1 MKYIIALVLLIGS
14 FSTQGV
20 PIPASTLYRS
30 PMMSQ
35 VTFTPDGQ
43 YISALIVE
51 EGKSYIS
58 LIDTRDKE
66 YQHIGSFNSDERL
79 SGYSWIDNET
89 LYISYLWRGEVR
101 SVLLKLSQQ
110 EGKFTSELVKLP
122 EDSYLVDPLIDE
134 PGYILFAKN
143 RYKGRPSN
151 QLYKLTIQQLVD
163 KDFDKASLLEHK
175 LKDVVYFGWD
185 DIRRVL
191 FAVTVDIEAMKGEV
205 LYRELT
211 ELRWKTLFEITD
223 KKMQFSPVGF
233 IGDEKLAVLSN
244 EHTDKIALYEF
255 DIASQK
261 LGKVIYEHPK
271 YDLVDAQVNIAGNG
285 VSAVTYVENGQHVSQ
300 FLDNSTTETDSLIAR
315 HFKGKEGV
323 ISAYAKDNRHQVL
336 FVYASNDPGSYYLYD
351 RQADRVE
358 LLTELNPE
366 LMAYELSETK
376 VFSVESAPGVDVEG
390 YLTLPNQKSR
400 NGVLL
405 VMPHGG
411 PIGIRDYNYFNNDTQ
426 YFTSRGF
433 TVLRVN
439 FRGSQGY
446 GKSFL
451 NSGKGEFGKAIEQD
465 ITAAVNHVSK
475 QHTFEKMC
483 AMGASYGGY
492 SALMLAIKHPD
503 DYQCAIGAYG
513 IYDLP
518 LLFNGS
524 NYKVLE
530 EYRKTVSEVVG
541 ELSDDLL
548 QYSPVYLAD
557 KIKAPVLLIAGK
569 EDRIADFEHSQRM
582 QYVLEKQ
589 NKSVEHLYYDRT
601 AHGQNTWYWQQHEN
615 AYVADYLKRTL
626 ALKEYHE
633 MSGVKPELA
642 QQLGDDLATIADGY
656 NFKNKVENSPSQAL
670 AYYRQAALAGD
681 GRSAYNYGVKLVY
694 KGKQLLKETQGEETK
709 ELMGVDDSL
718 EGARLVAEGISWA
731 EKGSALGYASAS
743 HWLGKIYD
751 QGEHVTQDLAK
762 AVDFYNAAVEQGYDA
777 RALLRMGKVYCL
789 AEDELKDVQRCT
801 ELLALSKLADLP
813 KKEQKNA
820 VTEDSRSLLRWVIGQ
835 LYAHGHFDAKETLLI
850 QDLVKQEYGVS
861 LAQVALDDVEIGAV
875 EYSRYYKKY
884 RVYDKDKR
892 FSASPSLELGMV
904 FGVEPQKGVDEQ
916 RKVAVIAKWIKVDD
930 KGRKEIVQSDLLWGS
945 ADEDNWNTR
954 ISFKE
959 KELFKG
965 KLTVELSDLNNN
977 LLATRTLDIL

>member
-1 MKYIIALVLLIGS
+1 MKYLIALTLLFIS
-14 FSTQGV
+14 LSSHGV

-35 VTFTPDGQ
+35 VTFTPNGKFM
-43 YISALIVE
+43 SALIVE
-51 EGKSYIS
+51 KGKSYIS
-58 LIDTRDKE
+58 LIDTQDKE
-66 YQHIGSFNSDERL
+66 YQHIGSFDSDERL
-79 SGYSWIDNET
+79 SEYSWIDDET
-89 LYISYLWRGEVR
+89 LYIHYLKRGESR
-101 SVLLKLSQQ
+101 HVLLKLSMK
-110 EGKFTSELVKLP
+110 EGKFTSELVSLP
-122 EDSYLVDPLIDE
+122 NDSYLVDPLVDE
-134 PGYILFAKN
+134 PGYVLFAKN

-151 QLYKLTIQQLVD
+151 QLYKLTLAQLLD
-163 KDFDKASLLEHK
+163 KDFDKASLVEQR

-185 DIRRVL
+185 ALRKAL

-211 ELRWKTLFEITD
+211 DRRWKTLFEITD
-223 KKMQFSPVGF
+223 KKMQFSPIGF
-233 IGDEKLAVLSN
+233 IGDDKLAVLSN
-244 EHTDKIALYEF
+244 ENTDKVALYEF
-255 DIASQK
+255 DIESQK
-261 LGKVIYEHPK
+261 LGEVIYEHPK
-271 YDLVDAQVNIAGNG
+271 YDLVSGQVNSAGNG
-285 VSAVTYVENGQHVSQ
+285 ISSVTYVENGQHVSQ
-300 FLDNSTTETDSLIAR
+300 FLATGTTEVDSLIAS
-315 HFKGKEGV
+315 HFKGKEGLV
-323 ISAYAKDNRHQVL
+323 SAYASDNKHQVL

-351 RQADRVE
+351 SVANKIE

-366 LMAYELSETK
+366 LMGYELSETK
-376 VFSVESAPGVDVEG
+376 VFSVESVPGVNVEA
-390 YLTLPNQKSR
+390 YLTLPNRQSG

-426 YFTSRGF
+426 YFASRGF
-433 TVLRVN
+433 AVLRVN

-465 ITAAVNHVSK
+465 ITAAVKHVRK

-492 SALMLAIKHPD
+492 SALMLAISHPD
-503 DYQCAIGAYG
+503 DYQCAVGAYG
-513 IYDLP
+513 VYDLP

-530 EYRKTVSEVVG
+530 EYRKTVSEIVG
-541 ELSDDLL
+541 ELSDELL

-626 ALKEYHE
+626 GLQDYHE
-633 MSGVKPELA
+633 MAGVKPELA
-642 QQLGDDLATIADGY
+642 HQLGDDLATIADGY
-656 NFKNKVENSPSQAL
+656 NFKDKVENSPSQAL
-670 AYYRQAALAGD
+670 AYYHQAAKAGD
-681 GRSAYNYGVKLVY
+681 GRSAYNYGIKLLH
-694 KGKQLLKETQGEETK
+694 KGKKLLKETQGQETT
-709 ELMGVDDSL
+709 ELMGVDDSQ
-718 EGARLVAEGISWA
+718 EGSRLVADGVSWV
-731 EKGSALGYASAS
+731 EIGSSLGYASAS
-743 HWLGKIYD
+743 HWLGKLYD
-751 QGEHVTQDLAK
+751 QGEHVTLDLTK
-762 AVDFYNAAVEQGYDA
+762 AVNFYDAAVEQGHDA
-777 RALLRMGKVYCL
+777 RSLLRMGKIYCL
-789 AEDELKDVQRCT
+789 AEDDLKDVQRCT
-801 ELLALSKLADLP
+801 ELLSLSKLADLP

-835 LYAHGHFDAKETLLI
+835 LYAHGNFDAKETQLI

-861 LAQVALDDVEIGAV
+861 QTQVALEYVETGAV
-875 EYSRYYKKY
+875 EYSRYRKKY
-884 RVYDKDKR
+884 KVYDKDKR
-892 FSASPSLELGMV
+892 FDASPSLELGMV
-904 FGVEPQKGVDEQ
+904 FEVEPQKGVEEQ
-916 RKVAVIAKWIKVDD
+916 GKVAVIAKWIKEDD
-930 KGRKEIVQSDLLWGS
+930 KGDKEIVQSDLLWGTP
-945 ADEDNWNTR
+945 DEDSWNTR
-954 ISFKE
+954 ISFKD

-977 LLATRTLDIL
+977 LLATRTLEIL